1 MPSNLVKKCAAGA
14 MLFGGT
20 LGATSAA
27 NAGLVVWNCN
37 IAVTSTVNG
46 SYNYGTFANVETQQF
61 YSDTYDGPV
70 GAPVTNW
77 DLRFA
82 PNDSTRFRVG
92 CYDPSVGLVTNTNG
106 TGLANLA
113 SGAVVGSSLVS
124 PLGYAVSSSLLVNA
138 GNPNAWSAGATG
150 YFGFQFK
157 VASGAI
163 RYGWG
168 EIALLS
174 GSLKQAT
181 VTRLVYDDTGASVTV
196 GVVPAP
202 GAFALVGLA
211 GMITGRRRKA

>member
-82 PNDSTRFRVG
+82 PNDSSRFRVG

-124 PLGYAVSSSLLVNA
+124 PLGYAVASSLLVNA

-150 YFGFQFK
+150 FFGFQFK

-168 EIALLS
+168 EIALFS

-202 GAFALVGLA
+202 GALALLGVAGIVGS
-211 GMITGRRRKA
+211 RRRR